1 MEIKYIKLYRRCM
14 QRLYHI
20 RLIIL
25 FLTSYFLLHTSFGFS
40 QQLLS
45 VDDAVALAL
54 KNNYDI
60 LVARNDADIAKLNNT
75 AGNAGMLPNV
85 SVSGSDNY
93 SINNDYQKLSG
104 DVITKYQDL
113 SSNSLNA
120 GIFLNWTL
128 FDGGKMFVTKKKL
141 SEIQA
146 LGDIQFKG
154 KVQQTVY
161 NVIISYYDV
170 VRQKQ
175 ELISLNEVI
184 KYNEERVKIS
194 QTSFNAGLAPKTDLL
209 QAQIDLNVFRENA
222 LNQQTV
228 IISSKRTL
236 NQLLS
241 RETDTPFEVSDSIPL
256 NYMPDK
262 IELSKKLYENNT
274 GILDF
279 QKQTDIA
286 KLSIKEFNSQLLP
299 KLNFDAGYNFYDM
312 TNSVG
317 TLLQNRYYG
326 PLLGGTLTIPVYQS
340 GNASRQI
347 NIAKLQLRSSDYNLQ
362 SIKLQTNTDLQNALT
377 EFENQKQLLQIEKN
391 NNRIAKENLEISLQ
405 RLKQGQTTSLEVS
418 LAQKSFVESYTRL
431 TNFEYNLKLAETKI
445 KQLISAL

>member
-1 MEIKYIKLYRRCM
+1 MNLSKKIFF
-14 QRLYHI
+14 
-20 RLIIL
+20 LILTINCTL
-25 FLTSYFLLHTSFGFS
+25 FTLHCYS

-60 LVARNDADIAKLNNT
+60 LVARNDADIAKINNT
-75 AGNAGMLPNV
+75 AGNAGELP
-85 SVSGSDNY
+85 SVSLTGSDNY
-93 SINNDYQKLSG
+93 SLNNDYQKLAG
-104 DVITKYQDL
+104 DVIEKYPNL

-128 FDGGKMFVTKKKL
+128 FDGEKMFVTKKKL

-154 KVQQTVY
+154 QVQQTVY
-161 NVIISYYDV
+161 NVILAYYDV

-175 ELISLNEVI
+175 ELLSINEVI

-209 QAQIDLNVFRENA
+209 QAQIDLNVYLENA

-228 IISSKRTL
+228 ITASKRTL
-236 NQLLS
+236 NQMLS
-241 RETDTPFEVSDSIPL
+241 READSPFEVSDSIPIS
-256 NYMPDK
+256 YTPDK
-262 IELSKKLYENNT
+262 NELSKKLFDNNS

-286 KLSIKEFNSQLLP
+286 RLSIREFNTQLLP
-299 KLNFDAGYNFYDM
+299 KLNFDAGYGYYNLY
-312 TNSVG
+312 NSTG
-317 TLLQNRYYG
+317 STLLNRYYG
-326 PLLGGTLTIPVYQS
+326 PQLGGTLTIPLYQS
-340 GNASRQI
+340 GNALRQI
-347 NIAKLQLRSSDYNLQ
+347 NVAKLQLKSSDYNLE
-362 SIKLQTNTDLQNALT
+362 SIKLQANADLQNALT

-391 NNRIAKENLEISLQ
+391 NNQIAKENLKISLE

-418 LAQKSFVESYTRL
+418 QAQTNFVESYTRL
-431 TNFEYNLKLAETKI
+431 ISFEYNMKLAETKI